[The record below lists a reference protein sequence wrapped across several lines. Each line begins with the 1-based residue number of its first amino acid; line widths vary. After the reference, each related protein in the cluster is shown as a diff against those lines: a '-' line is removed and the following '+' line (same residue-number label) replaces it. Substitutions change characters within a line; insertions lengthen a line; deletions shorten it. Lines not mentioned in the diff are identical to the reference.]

1 MINMKKIVKN
11 TTVVALSGVMAI
23 GMLSGC
29 GSKSIDGEKTV
40 ATVDGT
46 DIPMGVVSLYARES
60 QAQTVAMYKSFMGSA
75 GNIWSQVVDED
86 AGTTYGEQAV
96 GQFLEQV
103 ELMYIMKEK
112 AADYGVEVT
121 SDDETA
127 IADAAAQFM
136 QDNDEDTLKE
146 LAVSEDQVKTL
157 LELETYR
164 QRIYDPIRN
173 EAEVNITDE
182 EAQQSSFSYVS
193 ISISGD
199 DLTDDDIATRKEQ
212 AQEILDKMKE
222 DPTADMGETAKAVD
236 DTYSGL
242 TGTIF
247 TNDSD
252 DEDISNSYDDA
263 VVEALRTL
271 KDGEVYG
278 ELVET
283 DSSVYVL
290 RMDKVNDQNAT
301 ASKKESLENT
311 KRSEYYSETTQ
322 KWLDDADITV
332 NDKVLSTLTIT
343 DEHSFTI
350 KETTADTS
358 EDAAAIQQM
367 LLRILLL
374 RMSRQ
379 QMRTR
384 MLILLRQMLQ
394 RATAQRK
401 LILQTALTVQT
412 RLQKRTVQTARPRT
426 AARAL
431 ILRRTQRIL
440 QKRQLRRTK
449 SEIKTETCYIVCIAK
464 CFLKELRLYKV
475 EKMIKEPAWGDSGGP
490 FVYTK

>member
-1 MINMKKIVKN
+1 MKKIVKN

-271 KDGEVYG
+271 KDGEVYD

-290 RMDKVNDQNAT
+290 RMDKVNDEDAT

-358 EDAAAIQQM
+358 EDAELIQQM

-374 RMSRQ
+374 RMPRQ

-401 LILQTALTVQT
+401 LIPQTALTVQT